1 MAQIV
6 IRLSVPGL
14 DHERPE
20 AKAVVNDMSETLL
33 KLLKAMPCDRFLSDE
48 EEENRG
54 YQSAHVMD
62 DAADCY
68 ILDGADWAER
78 YDGDDDYERLSDEER
93 ADFVRR
99 LQDSIPMMAD
109 AIFCDETYRH
119 GESVLSEIV
128 TKRKAK
134 EREATRQILP

>member
-6 IRLSVPGL
+6 IRLSVLGL

-20 AKAVVNDMSETLL
+20 TKTVVNDMSETLL
-33 KLLKAMPCDRFLSDE
+33 KLLKAMPCDRFLGDE
-48 EEENRG
+48 KEKARG
-54 YQSAHVMD
+54 DRSVHVMD

-78 YDGDDDYERLSDEER
+78 YDSDNDFERLSDEER

-99 LQDSIPMMAD
+99 LQDSIPMMVD
-109 AIFCDETYRH
+109 AIFCDKTYRY
-119 GESVLSEIV
+119 GESVLFEIV

-134 EREATRQILP
+134 EREAARQILP